1 MNPRQ
6 RKGVLLLVLAAFGA
20 VGVFVAISSYV
31 ASIREQVNPTTVAIR
46 LKRDV
51 SSQASITPDTYDKVE
66 IPRRWAPRQ
75 ALLQEEELAGQ
86 VAVSELPRGAFLQR
100 GMVED
105 EPQLAPGQRELAILV
120 DAETG
125 VAGKVGPGSIVDIA
139 ATFGGSD
146 NQVPE
151 SQIVVNN
158 ARVIAIGQPR
168 VQGGSDPRTQQ
179 ADPTQVVPIT
189 FALSVHQTLI
199 LTYAESFAQEV
210 RLALTR
216 KGDDTKVPL
225 SKRRFT
231 LRAGTVAGARR

>member
-6 RKGVLLLVLAAFGA
+6 RRGVLLLVVAAVGA
-20 VGVFVAISSYV
+20 IGVFVAVLSYV
-31 ASIREQVNPTTVAIR
+31 ASVREQVNPTTVAMR

-51 SSQASITPDTYDKVE
+51 DPQATITRDAYDIVE
-66 IPRRWAPRQ
+66 IPQRWAPRR
-75 ALLQEEELAGQ
+75 ALLTEEELAGQ
-86 VAVSELPRGAFLQR
+86 VAVAKLPRGAFLQR
-100 GMVED
+100 GMIED

-139 ATFGGSD
+139 ATFGGD
-146 NQVPE
+146 NQDEKPE

-158 ARVIAIGQPR
+158 ARVIAVGQPR
-168 VQGGSDPRTQQ
+168 VKGGDVRNQE

-189 FALSVHQTLI
+189 FALSVRETLI
-199 LTYAESFAQEV
+199 LTYAESFAKEV

-216 KGDDTKVPL
+216 KGDDTKIPS
-225 SKRRFT
+225 SKRRYK
-231 LRAGTVAGARR
+231 RGGGASQ

>member
-6 RKGVLLLVLAAFGA
+6 RKGVLLLILAGFGA
-20 VGVFVAISSYV
+20 VGVFAIISSYV
-31 ASIREQVNPTTVAIR
+31 SSVREQVNPTTTAIQ
-46 LKRDV
+46 LKR
-51 SSQASITPDTYDKVE
+51 SIEPQADITRDAYETVQ
-66 IPRRWAPRQ
+66 IPRRWAPRE
-75 ALLQEEELAGQ
+75 ALLQEDELAGQ
-86 VAVSELPRGAFLQR
+86 VAVSKLPRGAFLQR
-100 GMVED
+100 GMVEP

-125 VAGKVGPGSIVDIA
+125 VAGKVVPGSIVDIV
-139 ATFGGSD
+139 ATFSANNDGAVAD
-146 NQVPE
+146 

-158 ARVIAIGQPR
+158 ARVIAVGQPR
-168 VQGGSDPRTQQ
+168 AHGADPRNQQ

-189 FALSVHQTLI
+189 FALSVNQTLF

-216 KGDDTKVPL
+216 KGDDSKVPR

-231 LRAGTVAGARR
+231 LRAGTVAGSR

>member
-6 RKGVLLLVLAAFGA
+6 RKGVLLLVLAGLGA
-20 VGVFVAISSYV
+20 IAVFVAISSYV
-31 ASIREQVNPTTVAIR
+31 ASIREQVTPTTVAIR
-46 LKRDV
+46 LTRDLD
-51 SSQASITPDTYDKVE
+51 SQSTITEDAYDTVE
-66 IPRRWAPRQ
+66 IPRRWAPRGT
-75 ALLQEEELAGQ
+75 LLTEADLAGQ
-86 VAVSELPRGAFLQR
+86 VAVTKLPRGAFLQR
-100 GMVED
+100 GMTED

-139 ATFGGSD
+139 ATFGGD
-146 NQVPE
+146 QNQVAE

-158 ARVIAIGQPR
+158 ARVIAVGQPR
-168 VQGGSDPRTQQ
+168 EQRADPRNQQ

-189 FALSVHQTLI
+189 FALTVRQTLI

-216 KGDDTKVPL
+216 KGDDAKIPN
-225 SKRRFT
+225 KNRRFT
-231 LRAGTVAGARR
+231 LKAGTVAGASR

>member
-6 RKGVLLLVLAAFGA
+6 RKGVLLLIVAALGA

-46 LKRDV
+46 LKR
-51 SSQASITPDTYDKVE
+51 SIEPQSTITRDAYDTVE
-66 IPRRWAPRQ
+66 IPQRWAPRG
-75 ALLQEEELAGQ
+75 ALLREEELAGQ
-86 VAVSELPRGAFLQR
+86 VAVSTLPRGAFLQR

-139 ATFGGSD
+139 ATFGGD
-146 NQVPE
+146 NERTAE

-158 ARVIAIGQPR
+158 ARVIAVGQPR
-168 VQGGSDPRTQQ
+168 TKGSGDPRNQE

-189 FALSVHQTLI
+189 FALTVRQTLI

-216 KGDDTKVPL
+216 KGDDTKIPN
-225 SKRRFT
+225 SRRRFT
-231 LRAGTVAGARR
+231 LKAGAVAGAAR